1 MDLPTSNIHEH
12 PELNILTGK
21 GGLFDVGPNKLNK
34 DIGRRVRFKDP
45 GPPVEEY
52 VHVIVC
58 VQENYRGQLCY
69 RVQIAEDNEK
79 MTASKDIGRVAH
91 PDEVEFV
98 TRESTRDTGVERSD

>member
-21 GGLFDVGPNKLNK
+21 GGLFDVGPNKLDE
-34 DIGRRVRFKDP
+34 DIGCRVRFKDP
-45 GPPVEEY
+45 GPTVEEY

-58 VQENYRGQLCY
+58 IQEDYKGDLCY

-91 PDEVEFV
+91 PSEVEFV
-98 TRESTRDTGVERSD
+98 GGKRTEGEKPK